1 MPTITLRVDINQ
13 LTKVYN
19 IGHLLE
25 DVKSRFKKDV
35 KIDIFS
41 VSLEAKENDLQNIP
55 LWLANILAE
64 NDIAEIQMQDMGVD
78 LLRALSRERIAGSD
92 QLSALK
98 QDFYV
103 RLNVYIKGKESA
115 EREKVNISMQDLVI
129 LRLGKIIHLARSAP
143 MNPDLEQKLTNEEKT
158 LFQLIHKASKDFKEC
173 VLGGK
178 Q

>member
-1 MPTITLRVDINQ
+1 
-13 LTKVYN
+13 VYH

-25 DVKSRFKKDV
+25 DVKVRFKKDT

-41 VSLEAKENDLQNIP
+41 INIDAKENDLQNIP
-55 LWLANILAE
+55 RWLAGILE
-64 NDIAEIQMQDMGVD
+64 ESGMVEIQVQDMSVD

-98 QDFYV
+98 PDFYV
-103 RLNVYIKGKESA
+103 RLNAYIESRKDS
-115 EREKVNISMQDLVI
+115 EREKLSISMQDLVL

-143 MNPDLEQKLTNEEKT
+143 LNPDLEQKLTYEEKT
-158 LFQLIHKASKDFKEC
+158 LFQLIHKASSDFKEH